1 MTTALEVVSGQQHTP
16 AVFYPRKILGLPL
29 YRRLGGPQRRSAWA
43 EKLAPPE
50 FDPRSALP
58 VVILYTDWATRPT
71 RFNEAIYKTLT
82 KITASHQVQT
92 EDVRKFTGSTGL
104 AFSPSATAVT
114 DCVEL
119 DCIGLGANFI
129 DTIESIWQ
137 NMKLN
142 IALQHKT

>member
-1 MTTALEVVSGQQHTP
+1 MTTALEGVSGQQHTP
-16 AVFYPRKILGLPL
+16 AVFYPPKRLGLPL

-43 EKLAPPE
+43 ENLAPLE

-58 VVILYTDWATRPT
+58 VVSLYTDWATRPT

-82 KITASHQVQT
+82 NITASHQVHT
-92 EDVRKFTGSTGL
+92 KVVRQFTDSTGL
-104 AFSPSATAVT
+104 AICPSVTAVT

-119 DCIGLGANFI
+119 DFIGLGANFI
-129 DTIESIWQ
+129 DTIEGIWQ
-137 NMKLN
+137 NMKLH